1 MSANVD
7 KVPVVCPQCN
17 KRLLVP
23 AGTLGKQGRC
33 PACQTVFTLEQ
44 LWEAESIPA
53 APPPAPYAAP
63 TAFAP
68 PVNQW
73 GQPDPAAANPWNNA
87 PATPANP
94 WAGPAQPAQS
104 SSPFSDDDFKGD
116 YQLQAAPPAPP
127 PNPYSSPQFTS
138 LPASG
143 YSGSYQRKKEGGF
156 WNGSVLGG
164 VAMMVIAVVWFF
176 GGLAVGFI
184 FFYPPILFIIGLV
197 AFFKGLFA
205 GNLAGD

>member
-1 MSANVD
+1 MSATAD
-7 KVPVVCPQCN
+7 KVPVVCPNCN

-53 APPPAPYAAP
+53 APATPAYS
-63 TAFAP
+63 P

-73 GQPDPAAANPWNNA
+73 GQPAPAAANPWNTA
-87 PATPANP
+87 PAAAANP
-94 WAGPAQPAQS
+94 WAGPAQPAATN
-104 SSPFSDDDFKGD
+104 SPFTDDDFKGD
-116 YQLQAAPPAPP
+116 YQLQAAPPTPP
-127 PNPYSSPQFTS
+127 PNPYSSPQFT
-138 LPASG
+138 PVATGG
-143 YSGSYQRKKEGGF
+143 YSGSYKRKEESSF
-156 WNGSVLGG
+156 WNSSVLGG
-164 VAMMVIAVVWFF
+164 VAMMVIAVVWFV